1 MLNLNEN
8 AMIEISVIMP
18 VYNGEKYLR
27 EAIDSI
33 LCQSFQNF
41 EFIIVDDAST
51 DRSLQIIQSYKD
63 KRIILLQNEQNRG
76 NYPSRNRGLTI
87 ATGKYICVMDA
98 DDIAYPLRLE
108 KQYKYMEDHPELL
121 AIGTN
126 FDFSISSIRREKP
139 LAAYTDL
146 MIALLEDNTF
156 LHPSLMI
163 RTDVLRKIGGYDEK
177 YVYSSDYELMTRL
190 TLLGKV
196 ENLPDV
202 LMMYRWHSSQI
213 SQSCHEAQKKY
224 ADEIRRKYHLA
235 VINRF
240 KSSSQTYPDE
250 WTVSYPQIGRII
262 CLYTYARYTGEDSYE
277 QLADSMLDIV
287 FEKIVSIS
295 SLGIER
301 SLCGLGCGL
310 IYLLRNKFV
319 EGDEDEVLT
328 VLDERLSILSMNWP
342 AGENLSLCGW
352 IHYLTLR
359 LDVPDETSTSLFNKQ
374 TLIQLLDRLE
384 ESKVT
389 VDDIIEDIRKIDAL
403 GIFPERTKRL
413 LDTGKVVRTDCNEID
428 LLSDDMVTFVIPV
441 RIDSSERQ
449 ENLDV
454 VLEQLSKRKRTKII
468 LLEADTVSIYKVPG
482 KYPNVTHRFVKDDN
496 PVFYRT
502 KYLNDLL
509 READTSIVGI
519 WDTDVIVPNDQID
532 RSIADIREGKA
543 VMSFPY
549 DGRFNFCSLEDSFV
563 FRNKRS
569 IDFLKEKEYSNCV
582 FHSVGGAFLVYKD
595 IYVKAGGE
603 NEHFYGWGME
613 DQERVKRMEILGL
626 PVSRVAGVLYHLFH
640 SRNENS
646 RYCNERQK
654 RESCKEFLKVCG
666 MSKDQLQQYICNW
679 SNVTYIGL

>member
-51 DRSLQIIQSYKD
+51 DCSLQIIQSYKD

-108 KQYKYMEDHPELL
+108 KQYEYMEEHPELL

-126 FDFSISSIRREKP
+126 FDFSISSIRRKLP
-139 LAAYTDL
+139 LAYTDL
-146 MIALLEDNTF
+146 MLALLEDNTF

-213 SQSCHEAQKKY
+213 SQSCYEAQKKY

-250 WTVSYPQIGRII
+250 CTVSYPQIGRII
-262 CLYTYARYTGEDSYE
+262 CLYTYARYTGDYSYE
-277 QLADSMLDIV
+277 QLADSMLDV
-287 FEKIVSIS
+287 VLEKIVSIS

-319 EGDEDEVLT
+319 EGDEDEVLNI
-328 VLDERLSILSMNWP
+328 LDERLSILSMNWP
-342 AGENLSLCGW
+342 AGENISLCGW

-359 LDVPDETSTSLFNKQ
+359 VDVPDETSTSLFNKQ
-374 TLIQLLDRLE
+374 TLI
-384 ESKVT
+384 
-389 VDDIIEDIRKIDAL
+389 
-403 GIFPERTKRL
+403 
-413 LDTGKVVRTDCNEID
+413 
-428 LLSDDMVTFVIPV
+428 
-441 RIDSSERQ
+441 
-449 ENLDV
+449 
-454 VLEQLSKRKRTKII
+454 
-468 LLEADTVSIYKVPG
+468 
-482 KYPNVTHRFVKDDN
+482 
-496 PVFYRT
+496 
-502 KYLNDLL
+502 
-509 READTSIVGI
+509 
-519 WDTDVIVPNDQID
+519 
-532 RSIADIREGKA
+532 
-543 VMSFPY
+543 
-549 DGRFNFCSLEDSFV
+549 
-563 FRNKRS
+563 
-569 IDFLKEKEYSNCV
+569 
-582 FHSVGGAFLVYKD
+582 
-595 IYVKAGGE
+595 
-603 NEHFYGWGME
+603 
-613 DQERVKRMEILGL
+613 
-626 PVSRVAGVLYHLFH
+626 
-640 SRNENS
+640 
-646 RYCNERQK
+646 
-654 RESCKEFLKVCG
+654 
-666 MSKDQLQQYICNW
+666 
-679 SNVTYIGL
+679 